1 MGKLGGEEITY
12 GSDLD
17 IVFLYSGEGETDGKH
32 SISNHEYFSHLS
44 SKIISALT
52 SITREGTVFKV
63 DVRLRPSGS
72 KGPLCQ
78 SIDAFRS
85 YIKEHVDIWEL
96 QSLTRARVIA
106 GDESLGHEF
115 IELNHNLLYKKP
127 VPVNLAGSIRGMRQR
142 MEAEVSKEDSSY
154 YDIKVGRG
162 GIVDIEFIVQYLKLL
177 YGSKYAGIR
186 VTNTLLSLE
195 ALCKEGLLKKDKY
208 SVLKK
213 SYIFLRTLESR
224 LRIVHNMPS
233 PLLPKSPEKLT
244 SLAKRMGYKDTK
256 RVSGSKRLL
265 KEFESMREK
274 VRGIFEE
281 IVA

>member
-1 MGKLGGEEITY
+1 
-12 GSDLD
+12 
-17 IVFLYSGEGETDGKH
+17 
-32 SISNHEYFSHLS
+32 
-44 SKIISALT
+44 
-52 SITREGTVFKV
+52 
-63 DVRLRPSGS
+63 
-72 KGPLCQ
+72 
-78 SIDAFRS
+78 
-85 YIKEHVDIWEL
+85 
-96 QSLTRARVIA
+96 
-106 GDESLGHEF
+106 
-115 IELNHNLLYKKP
+115 
-127 VPVNLAGSIRGMRQR
+127 
-142 MEAEVSKEDSSY
+142 SY

-233 PLLPKSPEKLT
+233 PLLPKSPEKLI

-256 RVSGSKRLL
+256 QVTGQRRLL

-274 VRGIFEE
+274 VRGILDE